1 MLHIMLSRRA
11 AVLSTAAALM
21 SLQGATRKVRLGGPI
36 FKKSD
41 DPVELAREH
50 RRLGY
55 SAAYCPEVSL
65 RDTAK
70 IKAIS
75 DAYAA
80 ENVIIAEVGAWKNIQ
95 DPDPALRKANLQYV
109 TDRLALAE
117 AVGARCCV
125 DITGSYNAKVWYGPH
140 PGNLSQQFFDESVE
154 NARKIIDAVKPQR
167 TKFAFEMMGWNLPD
181 SADAYLKLLKAID
194 RKAFAVHVDVCNVI
208 NNPQRFYDNAA
219 VTKEIFQKLG
229 KWIVSCHAKDLEW
242 QPEMNV
248 HFVEVIPGRGSIDY
262 KAYLTA
268 IANLPQETP
277 FMLEHLKSAAEYEQG
292 AKYIRQ
298 TAADCGV
305 TFA

>member
-1 MLHIMLSRRA
+1 MMSRRA

-41 DPVELAREH
+41 DPAELAREH

-70 IKAIS
+70 IKAIA

-167 TKFAFEMMGWNLPD
+167 AKFAFEMMGWNLPD

-194 RKAFAVHVDVCNVI
+194 RKPFAVHVDVCNVI

-268 IANLPQETP
+268 VANLPQETP
-277 FMLEHLKSAAEYEQG
+277 LMLEHLKSAAEYEQG

>member
-1 MLHIMLSRRA
+1 MMSRRA

-21 SLQGATRKVRLGGPI
+21 SLQGAIRKVRLGGPI

-41 DPVELAREH
+41 DPAELAREH

-70 IKAIS
+70 IKAIA

-80 ENVIIAEVGAWKNIQ
+80 ANVIIAEVGAWKNIQ

-194 RKAFAVHVDVCNVI
+194 RKTFAVHVDVCNVI
-208 NNPQRFYDNAA
+208 NSPQRFYDNAA

-305 TFA
+305 AFA

>member
-1 MLHIMLSRRA
+1 MLSRRA
-11 AVLSTAAALM
+11 AVFSVAAACIQ
-21 SLQGATRKVRLGGPI
+21 LQGATRKVRLGGPI
-36 FKKSD
+36 FRKSD
-41 DPVELAREH
+41 DPAELAREH
-50 RRLGY
+50 RKLGY
-55 SAAYCPEVSL
+55 SAAYCPDVSL

-70 IKAIS
+70 IKAIA
-75 DAYAA
+75 DACAA

-167 TKFAFEMMGWNLPD
+167 AKFAFEMMGWNLPD

-229 KWIVSCHAKDLEW
+229 KWVVSCHAKDLEW

-268 IANLPQETP
+268 VASLPQETP
-277 FMLEHLKSAAEYEQG
+277 LMLEHLKSAAEYEQG

>member
-1 MLHIMLSRRA
+1 MLSRRA

-36 FKKSD
+36 FRKSD
-41 DPVELAREH
+41 DPAELAREH
-50 RRLGY
+50 RKLGY
-55 SAAYCPEVSL
+55 SAAYCPDVSL

-70 IKAIS
+70 IKAIA
-75 DAYAA
+75 DACAA

-140 PGNLSQQFFDESVE
+140 PGNLSQPFFDESIE

-167 TKFAFEMMGWNLPD
+167 AKFAFEMMGWNLPD

-229 KWIVSCHAKDLEW
+229 KWVVSCHAKDLEW

-268 IANLPQETP
+268 VASLPQETP
-277 FMLEHLKSAAEYEQG
+277 LMLEHLKSAAEYEQG

>member
-1 MLHIMLSRRA
+1 MMSRRA

-41 DPVELAREH
+41 DPAELAREH

-70 IKAIS
+70 IKAIA

-167 TKFAFEMMGWNLPD
+167 AKFAFEMMGWNLPD

-194 RKAFAVHVDVCNVI
+194 RKPFAVHVDVCNVI

-268 IANLPQETP
+268 VANLPQETP
-277 FMLEHLKSAAEYEQG
+277 LMLEHLKSAAEYEQG
-292 AKYIRQ
+292 AKYICQ

>member
-1 MLHIMLSRRA
+1 MMSRRA

-41 DPVELAREH
+41 DPAELAREH

-70 IKAIS
+70 IKAIA

-194 RKAFAVHVDVCNVI
+194 RKTFAVHVDVCNVI
-208 NNPQRFYDNAA
+208 NSPQRFYDNAA

-268 IANLPQETP
+268 IASLPQETP

-292 AKYIRQ
+292 TKYIRQ
-298 TAADCGV
+298 TASDCGV